1 MLLYLIIIVI
11 VSETKKLDAFK
22 WNREQKKKE
31 NINNFVFKT
40 IKSYIII
47 WLQFDIIIKI
57 LNEDSIFQL

>member
-47 WLQFDIIIKI
+47 
-57 LNEDSIFQL
+57 